1 MSKGKGVSLA
11 AQAVPSV
18 RGLHALL
25 VEAIKRPKQY
35 YADQE
40 LLKALKSQGGIAALE
55 RMVTSDRGESLQ
67 IMAMSLNSLKTYS
80 EGHLP
85 GGFKALNDL
94 RLKALE
100 ALKIAENREERAN
113 KRSRSGLTLKVAELE
128 HELLLHRQTNMLLLK
143 ALAESHDWFF
153 NIHNASSHLLREK
166 AAQDAAENL
175 RAILSM
181 AMPPFN
187 TLHTVEAPAPS
198 ADVSNIADYR
208 KG

>member
-1 MSKGKGVSLA
+1 MSKGISLA
-11 AQAVPSV
+11 AKAVPSV
-18 RGLHALL
+18 RGLYALL
-25 VEAIKRPKQY
+25 VEAIKRPQQY
-35 YADQE
+35 YSDQE
-40 LLKALKSQGGIAALE
+40 LRKALKSQGGIATLE
-55 RMVTSDRGESLQ
+55 RVVTSDRGEPLQ
-67 IMAMSLNSLKTYS
+67 VMAMSLNSLKTYAD
-80 EGHLP
+80 GHLP

-94 RLKALE
+94 RLKAFE
-100 ALKIAENREERAN
+100 ALQIAENRGERAN

-143 ALAESHDWFF
+143 ALADSHDWFF
-153 NIHNASSHLLREK
+153 NIRDASSALQREK
-166 AAQDAAENL
+166 ATQDAAESL

-208 KG
+208 KS

>member
-1 MSKGKGVSLA
+1 MSKGISLA
-11 AQAVPSV
+11 TKAIPSV

-25 VEAIKRPKQY
+25 VEAIKRPQQFCS
-35 YADQE
+35 DQE
-40 LLKALKSQGGIAALE
+40 LRKALKSQGGIATLE
-55 RMVTSDRGESLQ
+55 RVVTNDRGKPLQ
-67 IMAMSLNSLKTYS
+67 VMAMSLNSLKTYAD
-80 EGHLP
+80 GHLP

-94 RLKALE
+94 RLKAVE
-100 ALKIAENREERAN
+100 ALQIVENRGQRAN

-143 ALAESHDWFF
+143 ALADSHEWFF
-153 NIHNASSHLLREK
+153 NIRDASSALQREK
-166 AAQDAAENL
+166 ATQDAAESV

-208 KG
+208 KN

>member
-18 RGLHALL
+18 RGLHTLL

-40 LLKALKSQGGIAALE
+40 LRKALKSQGGIAALE
-55 RMVTSDRGESLQ
+55 RSVTSDRGESLQ
-67 IMAMSLNSLKTYS
+67 IMAMSLNSLKTYA
-80 EGHLP
+80 EAHLP

-100 ALKIAENREERAN
+100 SLQIEENRGERAN

-187 TLHTVEAPAPS
+187 TLHTVEATTPS